1 MTVLGGTAIFRRKI
15 RTLDDMTEAIRH
27 GMPFPAL
34 KTVALLAQL
43 DLLRL
48 AQVLRIPP
56 RTLARRQQQGRLS
69 PDESDRLTRF
79 ARIVARAH
87 EIFDDP
93 DKVARWL
100 QRPNRALHNLAP
112 LELLDTDIGTQTVE
126 TILGRLESGVYS

>member
-1 MTVLGGTAIFRRKI
+1 MSEHHVPHTPI
-15 RTLDDMTEAIRH
+15 
-27 GMPFPAL
+27 PAP
-34 KTVALLAQL
+34 TPVALLPHI
-43 DLLRL
+43 DLPRL
-48 AQVLRIPP
+48 AKGLRTPTG
-56 RTLARRQQQGRLS
+56 TLTRRQQQGRLS

-112 LELLDTDIGTQTVE
+112 LELFDTDIGTQTVE